1 MTTDPSGPARPGR
14 LIGLALMG
22 VAAVTAVIGVV
33 TIVNGTGDTSA
44 APPASS
50 SVTAPAPP
58 SGDLTSSPATTGS
71 LSTSMPSTPV
81 SSAPAEPTAPATTTV
96 PPAAT
101 TTTAVPAAPPAGPGA
116 PAPGAGP
123 STRSQPVR
131 VYNNS
136 FIKGLAEE
144 AGRDLSARGWTVAET
159 GNYSGG
165 KIPVTTV
172 YFQPG
177 SGQEAAAQELAADF
191 GIRSEARFDGI
202 KDASPGLILI
212 VTQDYHEARDK

>member
-71 LSTSMPSTPV
+71 MSTSMPS
-81 SSAPAEPTAPATTTV
+81 APSEPSAPATTTV

-101 TTTAVPAAPPAGPGA
+101 TTTTAVPPAPPAASGA
-116 PAPGAGP
+116 PVPGAGP
-123 STRSQPVR
+123 STRSEPVR

-144 AGRDLSARGWTVAET
+144 AGRDLAARGWTVAET

-212 VTQDYHEARDK
+212 VTQDYQNPKDK